1 MSRLAISFIRLYQLL
16 SAWMPPVCRF
26 EPSCS
31 NYALVALRRHGFFR
45 GMVLGAWRILRCH
58 PFNPGGLD
66 PVPPNGEELKKGLS
80 VRGSARKESGGSQ

>member
-1 MSRLAISFIRLYQLL
+1 MSRVAISIIRAYQLL
-16 SAWMPPVCRF
+16 SSWMPPVCRF

-45 GMVLGAWRILRCH
+45 GVALGAWRILRCH

-66 PVPPNGEELKKGLS
+66 PVPPKRELS
-80 VRGSARKESGGSQ
+80 VHGLARKHSGGSQ